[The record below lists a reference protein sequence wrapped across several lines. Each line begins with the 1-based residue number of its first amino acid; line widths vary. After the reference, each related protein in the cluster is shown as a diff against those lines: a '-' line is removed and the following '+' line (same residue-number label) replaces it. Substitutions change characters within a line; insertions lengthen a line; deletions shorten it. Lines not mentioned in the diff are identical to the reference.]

1 MHNNKNTFCV
11 APWFQIKNGQDMSKE
26 VCCAI
31 STEITEHMPSQNM
44 SSLEYL
50 NTQPIRD
57 LKKDLANGVRSEHCR
72 ICWLKEENGI
82 RSLRQDLNELISLQ
96 KDINAANWMDVYF
109 NNKDDFDSDM
119 VLSADIKVG
128 NTCNYACVMCHPE
141 DSSLIYANWMA
152 NLDHPIVQSVLEEDP
167 EYLTR
172 AKSFTFKNKQ
182 YIKYLDDILENNKHI
197 KFLKFLGGEPF
208 LDKFLIDKLRQL
220 PASTKSKLSLL
231 FVTNASKDVSAII
244 DSLGDFKYIQCSV
257 SLEGIGEVQEW
268 ARYGSNW
275 QEVEQHVLKAVNNP
289 RIDMSILYTFQTAT
303 VLGFRDLATWCRNN
317 NIKLRTNIV
326 NNPVYLGMKT
336 LPDHIKK
343 DLLKDIE
350 INRNIIDNTETT
362 YEDLLVGVN
371 DSKFDQD
378 LRDDFFEYIEWY
390 ETDKN
395 IKKLENI
402 FPELF
407 VE

>member
-1 MHNNKNTFCV
+1 MNNNKDTFCA
-11 APWFQIKNGQDMSKE
+11 APWFQVRNNNNMSKA
-26 VCCAI
+26 VCC
-31 STEITEHMPSQNM
+31 SVSHEITEHIPSQNM

-50 NTQPIRD
+50 NSQPIRD
-57 LKKDLANGVRSEHCR
+57 LKKDLANGVRSTHCR
-72 ICWLKEENGI
+72 LCWMQEENGI
-82 RSLRQDLNELISLQ
+82 QSLRQDLNSLISMQ
-96 KDINAANWMDVYF
+96 EDINTTNWMDVYF
-109 NNKDDFDSDM
+109 SKKNNFDSDM
-119 VLSADIKVG
+119 IVSADIKVG
-128 NTCNYACVMCHPE
+128 NTCNYACVMCVPE

-152 NLDHPIVQSVLEEDP
+152 SIDHPVVQRKLATDP
-167 EYLTR
+167 DYLAK

-182 YIKYLDDILENNKHI
+182 YIKYLDDILKNNKHI
-197 KFLKFLGGEPF
+197 KFLKFIGGETF

-220 PASTKSKLSLL
+220 PDSTKSKLSLL
-231 FVTNASKDVSAII
+231 FVTNASKDFSAII

-275 QEVEQHVLKAVNNP
+275 QEVEQHVLKAVDNP
-289 RIDMSILYTFQTAT
+289 RIDMAVLYTLQTAT

-317 NIKLRTNIV
+317 NIKLKTNIV
-326 NNPVYLGMKT
+326 DNPVCLGMKT

-343 DLLKDIE
+343 SLLKDIE

-362 YEDLLVGVN
+362 YENLLVGVN

-395 IKKLENI
+395 IKKLKTI